1 MSIENKVAAVT
12 AKVNAEIEALKVQ
25 LAEVSAA
32 ETLNVG
38 SVYSIHVGKG
48 ETARVIE
55 ATLIGQRTRENGS
68 AEFRFS
74 AGEGFDARYYDVSYG
89 KVVIDLPEGAV
100 TSAAIAKQITRL
112 ETKVAN
118 VREKLE
124 KQALREQLTDG
135 ETYEIKVGKGETAA
149 VVRAVLLGQKEDEEG
164 NKSFKFFYGAGFDA
178 EVVVVGIKR
187 VVLADDAEEQAQEND
202 FSDNVA
208 DDLTE

>member
-1 MSIENKVAAVT
+1 MSIEKKVAAVT
-12 AKVNAEIEALKVQ
+12 AKVQAEIAELKVQ
-25 LAEVSAA
+25 LAEASAN

-38 SVYSIHVGKG
+38 QQYSIHVGKG

-55 ATLIGQRTRENGS
+55 ATLIGQRQRDNGS

-74 AGEGFDARYYDVSYG
+74 AGEGFDARYYDVSYN
-89 KVVIDLPEGAV
+89 KVVLDLPEGAV
-100 TSAAIAKQITRL
+100 TSASIAKQITRL
-112 ETKVAN
+112 ETKIATI
-118 VREKLE
+118 REKLE
-124 KQALREQLTDG
+124 AQALREQLTDG

-187 VVLADDAEEQAQEND
+187 VVLEEVQAEEVQDD
-202 FSDNVA
+202 FSDNAEEAV
-208 DDLTE
+208 

>member
-25 LAEVSAA
+25 LAEASAA

-74 AGEGFDARYYDVSYG
+74 AGEGFDARYYDVSYN
-89 KVVIDLPEGAV
+89 KVVLDLPEGAV
-100 TSAAIAKQITRL
+100 TSAAIAKQISRL
-112 ETKVAN
+112 ENKVAT
-118 VREKLE
+118 VRERLE
-124 KQALREQLTDG
+124 AQALREQLTDG

-149 VVRAVLLGQKEDEEG
+149 VVRAVLLGQKEDEDG
-164 NKSFKFFYGAGFDA
+164 DKQFKFFYGQGFDA
-178 EVVVVGIKR
+178 EVVTVGIKR
-187 VVLADDAEEQAQEND
+187 VVLADVQDEDPTEEKEEAAQE
-202 FSDNVA
+202 
-208 DDLTE
+208 